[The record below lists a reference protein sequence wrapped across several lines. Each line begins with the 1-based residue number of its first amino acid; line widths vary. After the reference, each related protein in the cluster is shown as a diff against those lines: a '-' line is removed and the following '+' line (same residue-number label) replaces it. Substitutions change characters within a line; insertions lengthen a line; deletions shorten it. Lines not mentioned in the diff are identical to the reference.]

1 VYWYLTPS
9 TDNSVNLTSSNW
21 VVATAKDLAFSNVFV
36 LDIFFQGDTAGRA
49 LSHWFNI
56 SKSTDEAQQ
65 PTQTVGVITVSVT
78 PTATASSTAAST
90 PLATNDS
97 SFGTGAKIGLAVGIV
112 AILVLGVVV
121 GWFWSR
127 RNRSGRG
134 QPELAMGGTAAGL
147 GVGVGR
153 EAAVPEKAF
162 YEVNGK
168 TSPRELNGEA
178 TRYELYGTYP

>member
-1 VYWYLTPS
+1 M
-9 TDNSVNLTSSNW
+9 NLTSSNW

-56 SKSTDEAQQ
+56 SKSTDETQQ

-78 PTATASSTAAST
+78 SAATASSTAAST
-90 PLATNDS
+90 PVAANDS

-112 AILVLGVVV
+112 GILVLGVVV

-127 RNRSGRG
+127 RNRSGRGRG

-162 YEVNGK
+162 YEVHGK